1 MREDPRRA
9 VVEVIGR
16 LGQETQLHLDER
28 HRHFRITDGII
39 IFMSVLLL
47 VLGVFNAYYV
57 RVLYNDMDA
66 TVGTMESMYSHLVEV
81 DADMEVITGYM
92 AAFDRHMTH
101 MDSIRGHMVSVTSNS
116 LPRIR
121 GDMTVIAGEMTAIE
135 SSMGH
140 VANGMAIIDQRVHMM
155 NGGVGVMRENVRQ
168 IARPMG
174 SMMPFM
180 P

>member
-1 MREDPRRA
+1 MTEDPRRV

-28 HRHFRITDGII
+28 YRHFRITDGII
-39 IFMSVLLL
+39 IFMSVLL
-47 VLGVFNAYYV
+47 VVMGVFNGYYV

-81 DADMEVITGYM
+81 DTDMEVITGYM
-92 AAFDRHMTH
+92 AAFDYHMTH
-101 MDSIRGHMVSVTSNS
+101 MDSIEDHMVSITSTS
-116 LPRIR
+116 LPRVR
-121 GDMTVIAGEMTAIE
+121 EDMGVIAGEMSTIE
-135 SSMGH
+135 ESMGI
-140 VANGMAIIDQRVHMM
+140 VARGMGVIDERVHLMS
-155 NGGVGVMRENVRQ
+155 GGVAVMRENVRQ

-174 SMMPFM
+174 NMMPFM